1 MRKLPDKP
9 KFELPPPTNQ
19 NYISPYYSQELTRAR
34 SSKESSIFEKYYA
47 HKKHLLQLQKQ
58 RQSAKQQHPSSS
70 LHHKQL
76 SQQNNLIKNETDNN
90 NNNINNIYHTDI
102 NTIITESP
110 YNKQHKQKLKSPLPL
125 STEQGLILP
134 KIKHN
139 YLYENRKLITKLP
152 KKKHNHSPST
162 TDVGG
167 GCATPFHKNY
177 GKTPSYIS
185 KFKDEEKQKQA
196 YLSYIK
202 QQKQFPPGTHLLPE
216 HERQETLNRLIERK
230 QHLQSLLEK
239 FPITYRS
246 PTIQSQRESLY
257 KQLDDIDK
265 SIVTFSS
272 KRVFIYDT
280 PHTLA

>member
-34 SSKESSIFEKYYA
+34 SSKVSSIFDKYYA

-58 RQSAKQQHPSSS
+58 QQQQSAKQQHLSSS
-70 LHHKQL
+70 LHHYKQL
-76 SQQNNLIKNETDNN
+76 SIKNE
-90 NNNINNIYHTDI
+90 TDI

-110 YNKQHKQKLKSPLPL
+110 HQQHKQVLKSPLPKLTL

-139 YLYENRKLITKLP
+139 YLYENRKLISNLP

-162 TDVGG
+162 TTTNGN
-167 GCATPFHKNY
+167 TSPFHKNY
-177 GKTPSYIS
+177 GKTPSYIT

-196 YLSYIK
+196 YLSYIE
-202 QQKQFPPGTHLLPE
+202 QQKQFPRGTHLLPE
-216 HERQETLNRLIERK
+216 NERQDTLNRLIERK
-230 QHLQSLLEK
+230 HHLQSLLEK
-239 FPITYRS
+239 FPITNRS
-246 PTIQSQRESLY
+246 STIQSQRESLY

-265 SIVTFSS
+265 SITAFSS

-280 PHTLA
+280 SV

>member
-9 KFELPPPTNQ
+9 EFELPPPTNQ

-90 NNNINNIYHTDI
+90 NNNNNIYHTDI

>member
-90 NNNINNIYHTDI
+90 NNNNNIYHTDI

>member
-1 MRKLPDKP
+1 MRKLPVKP

-19 NYISPYYSQELTRAR
+19 NYISPYYSQELIRAR
-34 SSKESSIFEKYYA
+34 SSKQSSSIFEKYYA

-58 RQSAKQQHPSSS
+58 QRQSAKQQHYPPSS
-70 LHHKQL
+70 LHHYKQLL
-76 SQQNNLIKNETDNN
+76 SQQNNLIKNETD
-90 NNNINNIYHTDI
+90 I

-110 YNKQHKQKLKSPLPL
+110 QSPPQQHKQTLNLL
-125 STEQGLILP
+125 TEQGLILP

-139 YLYENRKLITKLP
+139 YLYENRKLISNLP

-162 TDVGG
+162 TNTNGNT
-167 GCATPFHKNY
+167 TPFHKNY

-216 HERQETLNRLIERK
+216 HERQDTLNRLIERK

-239 FPITYRS
+239 FPITNRS
-246 PTIQSQRESLY
+246 STIQSQRESLY
-257 KQLDDIDK
+257 NQLDDIDK
-265 SIVTFSS
+265 SISTFSS

-280 PHTLA
+280 PV

>member
-1 MRKLPDKP
+1 M
-9 KFELPPPTNQ
+9 
-19 NYISPYYSQELTRAR
+19 I
-34 SSKESSIFEKYYA
+34 
-47 HKKHLLQLQKQ
+47 
-58 RQSAKQQHPSSS
+58 
-70 LHHKQL
+70 
-76 SQQNNLIKNETDNN
+76 
-90 NNNINNIYHTDI
+90 
-102 NTIITESP
+102 
-110 YNKQHKQKLKSPLPL
+110 NKQHKQKLKSPLPL

-162 TDVGG
+162 TNINDS
-167 GCATPFHKNY
+167 CATPFHKNY